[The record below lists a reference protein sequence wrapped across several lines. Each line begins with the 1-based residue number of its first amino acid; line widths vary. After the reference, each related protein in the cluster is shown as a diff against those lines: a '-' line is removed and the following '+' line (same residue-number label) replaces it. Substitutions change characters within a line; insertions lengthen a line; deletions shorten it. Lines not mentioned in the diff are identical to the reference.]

1 MPPKQ
6 QTSIKAAFVR
16 RNAQALT
23 IQHFM
28 SESAVEQY
36 KDEVF
41 DRDRADISRTLQ
53 EAEKHQGRKARLL
66 ALLVHAKDER
76 LAEAPALKAKSTE
89 EVNNALAPLRKWVLD
104 DAREELD
111 KVKKELRE
119 ATAANNTLTTNNN
132 QHEKDLKR
140 IRRERS
146 TYKKERDDFEKECE
160 KLTRERDDARAKVT
174 SGDKHTS
181 ELAARKATNEQL
193 VREKQDLV
201 KKLQT
206 ADDEVKRLTE
216 REQGLEEELETS
228 IGWNEPLREAKN
240 SLATQLT
247 ASAIENRQLQEKND
261 KLGDKNK
268 RLASNY
274 TIVFRRFIE
283 LAANSRAARREVVS
297 LRSEVVRLVS
307 VNRQAAD
314 ARTKLEAR
322 IEIVKQISLENR
334 VRWQL
339 ANNLKR
345 QEQGQWQQ
353 NAKRL
358 EGEILDTTAR
368 CAQLEDEN
376 ERLVRENRQAEDSSR
391 RRLAGK
397 EATISLLHFI
407 QENDTNRLARAR
419 TALIT
424 TRRKLHA
431 MDASHSAVAKSY
443 QALRKVHGAMAKRV
457 RLTHAA
463 TAKHTRKMQSR
474 RQVLVRRIDSLTASA
489 NARER
494 LVSRLQAAA
503 AQHTDQISSIF
514 DGQGLVE
521 AELRTKTE
529 ELNAVIDA
537 KEQVDAE
544 VNEVKEASE
553 LLGLETGRLEA
564 KNGKLLICLALG
576 LTMARLFI
584 RWHRQRIG
592 HLNGQVANLNGRL
605 DTLTNANG
613 GLLLSLNSSR
623 ILANWHRLV
632 IASMRQTSIARAGQI
647 TTLNAQITN
656 LNGQVVNLNGQVQVL
671 TTTNAGLHAS
681 LASSRVLTSWHR
693 LIISSTRRTNVALAS
708 QITGLNERLTSSRVL
723 TSWHRLIISSTRRTN
738 VALAGQITS
747 LNGQLASSRVLTSW
761 HRLIISSTRRTNVAL
776 AGQITGLNERL
787 TSSRVLTSWHRL
799 IISSTRRTNVAL
811 AGQITSLN
819 GQLASSRVLTSWH
832 RLIISSTRRTNVALA
847 GQITSLNGQ
856 LASLTGQVQNLS
868 TVNAGLVVNLRT
880 SSVISQWR
888 RVVAMSLDHAN
899 AGLLADLQTSRT
911 ISQWRRVVVMSTIN
925 ANSTLAGQ
933 ATNLNTQVTNLNT
946 QVTNL
951 SGQVTDLSGQVR
963 NLTTVNVGLVA
974 SVRTSR
980 AIAQWRRVV
989 VLSMSQAAAA
999 RATRITNLT
1008 THNDTLLAS
1017 NTSLSTNVSNG
1028 KLLVLLL
1035 RCSTSRLRSELADAR
1050 ASSNDK
1056 DIFVAAFG
1064 ELICEFVGM
1073 PHVTALTLS
1082 DTVALADLIRQVIAG
1097 LHTRAETAETLANTR
1112 NGRIAEL
1119 EHQVQNMTTESRT
1132 TANDMVARYREGI
1145 SSKHTYF
1152 ENIITNM
1159 ERRFRHLRNRLGVPT
1174 QLFLAV
1180 VAQMT
1185 VKLAIKDRQLQ
1196 RAARQAQVSS
1206 RRHATA
1212 MASTVPRVLYD
1223 TAISQLTVQLAI
1235 KDNQLG
1241 RAAREAQLALQQH
1254 TSALAATI
1262 SHTRHAAA
1270 MATTVPRVLYN
1281 TAISQLTVELRIKD
1295 EWRVN
1300 AEKKIARLERLL
1312 ALRLDPT
1319 TVVPRALFNAVVRE
1333 ISLQLRMRDARFSRL
1348 VRRYNRLVSQNNATA
1363 MRMKRLQYQDV
1374 WQHMA
1379 GPNLLRDILR
1389 STLQPALY
1397 NFEREVFTI
1406 EVKLKRA
1413 EDQAE
1418 GWERL
1423 AKKAFDDVDL
1433 LEETLEAVPSSV
1445 EAMQEDVRAAKAL
1458 VEKERKAYSA
1468 RVSSLEEQVEDHKDQ
1483 AAGWERIAMKA
1494 MADVDLAEEALEDV
1508 QEVFGEEESDAE

>member
-1 MPPKQ
+1 
-6 QTSIKAAFVR
+6 
-16 RNAQALT
+16 
-23 IQHFM
+23 
-28 SESAVEQY
+28 
-36 KDEVF
+36 
-41 DRDRADISRTLQ
+41 
-53 EAEKHQGRKARLL
+53 
-66 ALLVHAKDER
+66 
-76 LAEAPALKAKSTE
+76 
-89 EVNNALAPLRKWVLD
+89 
-104 DAREELD
+104 
-111 KVKKELRE
+111 
-119 ATAANNTLTTNNN
+119 
-132 QHEKDLKR
+132 
-140 IRRERS
+140 
-146 TYKKERDDFEKECE
+146 
-160 KLTRERDDARAKVT
+160 
-174 SGDKHTS
+174 
-181 ELAARKATNEQL
+181 
-193 VREKQDLV
+193 
-201 KKLQT
+201 
-206 ADDEVKRLTE
+206 
-216 REQGLEEELETS
+216 
-228 IGWNEPLREAKN
+228 
-240 SLATQLT
+240 
-247 ASAIENRQLQEKND
+247 
-261 KLGDKNK
+261 
-268 RLASNY
+268 
-274 TIVFRRFIE
+274 
-283 LAANSRAARREVVS
+283 
-297 LRSEVVRLVS
+297 
-307 VNRQAAD
+307 
-314 ARTKLEAR
+314 
-322 IEIVKQISLENR
+322 
-334 VRWQL
+334 
-339 ANNLKR
+339 
-345 QEQGQWQQ
+345 
-353 NAKRL
+353 
-358 EGEILDTTAR
+358 
-368 CAQLEDEN
+368 
-376 ERLVRENRQAEDSSR
+376 
-391 RRLAGK
+391 
-397 EATISLLHFI
+397 
-407 QENDTNRLARAR
+407 
-419 TALIT
+419 
-424 TRRKLHA
+424 

-693 LIISSTRRTNVALAS
+693 LIISSTRRTNVALA
-708 QITGLNERLTSSRVL
+708 
-723 TSWHRLIISSTRRTN
+723 
-738 VALAGQITS
+738 
-747 LNGQLASSRVLTSW
+747 
-761 HRLIISSTRRTNVAL
+761 
-776 AGQITGLNERL
+776 GQITGLNERL

-946 QVTNL
+946 QITNL

-1082 DTVALADLIRQVIAG
+1082 DTVALANLIRQVIAG

>member
-1 MPPKQ
+1 M
-6 QTSIKAAFVR
+6 
-16 RNAQALT
+16 
-23 IQHFM
+23 
-28 SESAVEQY
+28 
-36 KDEVF
+36 
-41 DRDRADISRTLQ
+41 
-53 EAEKHQGRKARLL
+53 LL
-66 ALLVHAKDER
+66 
-76 LAEAPALKAKSTE
+76 
-89 EVNNALAPLRKWVLD
+89 
-104 DAREELD
+104 
-111 KVKKELRE
+111 
-119 ATAANNTLTTNNN
+119 
-132 QHEKDLKR
+132 
-140 IRRERS
+140 
-146 TYKKERDDFEKECE
+146 
-160 KLTRERDDARAKVT
+160 
-174 SGDKHTS
+174 
-181 ELAARKATNEQL
+181 
-193 VREKQDLV
+193 
-201 KKLQT
+201 
-206 ADDEVKRLTE
+206 
-216 REQGLEEELETS
+216 
-228 IGWNEPLREAKN
+228 
-240 SLATQLT
+240 
-247 ASAIENRQLQEKND
+247 
-261 KLGDKNK
+261 
-268 RLASNY
+268 
-274 TIVFRRFIE
+274 
-283 LAANSRAARREVVS
+283 
-297 LRSEVVRLVS
+297 
-307 VNRQAAD
+307 
-314 ARTKLEAR
+314 
-322 IEIVKQISLENR
+322 
-334 VRWQL
+334 
-339 ANNLKR
+339 
-345 QEQGQWQQ
+345 
-353 NAKRL
+353 
-358 EGEILDTTAR
+358 
-368 CAQLEDEN
+368 
-376 ERLVRENRQAEDSSR
+376 
-391 RRLAGK
+391 
-397 EATISLLHFI
+397 
-407 QENDTNRLARAR
+407 
-419 TALIT
+419 
-424 TRRKLHA
+424 
-431 MDASHSAVAKSY
+431 
-443 QALRKVHGAMAKRV
+443 
-457 RLTHAA
+457 
-463 TAKHTRKMQSR
+463 
-474 RQVLVRRIDSLTASA
+474 RRIISLTASA

-494 LVSRLQAAA
+494 LLSRLQAAA
-503 AQHTDQISSIF
+503 AQHTDQVSSIF
-514 DGQGLVE
+514 HGQGLVE

-681 LASSRVLTSWHR
+681 
-693 LIISSTRRTNVALAS
+693 
-708 QITGLNERLTSSRVL
+708 
-723 TSWHRLIISSTRRTN
+723 
-738 VALAGQITS
+738 
-747 LNGQLASSRVLTSW
+747 LASSRVLTSW

-946 QVTNL
+946 QITNL
-951 SGQVTDLSGQVR
+951 SGQVNYLSGQVR

-974 SVRTSR
+974 SLRTSR

-989 VLSMSQAAAA
+989 VLWMSQAAAA

-1008 THNDTLLAS
+1008 HHNTTRLAS

-1035 RCSTSRLRSELADAR
+1035 RCSTSRLRSELANAR
-1050 ASSNDK
+1050 ALSNDK

-1064 ELICEFVGM
+1064 ELISEFVGM

-1082 DTVALADLIRQVIAG
+1082 DTVALANLIRQVIAG

-1119 EHQVQNMTTESRT
+1119 ERQVQNITTESQST
-1132 TANDMVARYREGI
+1132 TNDLMAQYREGI

-1152 ENIITNM
+1152 QNIINNI
-1159 ERRFRHLRNRLGVPT
+1159 ERRFQHLRNRLGVPR

-1185 VKLAIKDRQLQ
+1185 VKLAIKDSQLQ

-1206 RRHATA
+1206 QRHATA
-1212 MASTVPRVLYD
+1212 MASTVPRVLYN
-1223 TAISQLTVQLAI
+1223 TAVSQLTVELVI

-1262 SHTRHAAA
+1262 SRTRHAAA
-1270 MATTVPRVLYN
+1270 IATTVPRALH
-1281 TAISQLTVELRIKD
+1281 TSAISQLTVELRIKD

-1300 AEKKIARLERLL
+1300 AEMKIAKLERLL

-1423 AKKAFDDVDL
+1423 ANKAFGDVDL
-1433 LEETLEAVPSSV
+1433 LEEALEAVPSSV
-1445 EAMQEDVRAAKAL
+1445 EAMEEDLQAAKAL
-1458 VEKERKAYSA
+1458 VEKERKAHRA
-1468 RVSSLEEQVEDHKDQ
+1468 KVSSLEDQVEEHKDQ

>member
-89 EVNNALAPLRKWVLD
+89 EVDNALAPLRKWVLD

-693 LIISSTRRTNVALAS
+693 LIISSTRRTNVALAG

-738 VALAGQITS
+738 VALAS
-747 LNGQLASSRVLTSW
+747 
-761 HRLIISSTRRTNVAL
+761 
-776 AGQITGLNERL
+776 QITGLNERL

-856 LASLTGQVQNLS
+856 LASLAGQVQNLS

-946 QVTNL
+946 QITNL

-1082 DTVALADLIRQVIAG
+1082 DTVALANLIRQVIAG

-1458 VEKERKAYSA
+1458 VEMERKAYSA

-1508 QEVFGEEESDAE
+1508 QEMFGEEESDAE

>member
-89 EVNNALAPLRKWVLD
+89 EVDNALAPLRKWVLD

-322 IEIVKQISLENR
+322 IEIVKQISLDNR

-693 LIISSTRRTNVALAS
+693 LIISSTRRTNVALA
-708 QITGLNERLTSSRVL
+708 
-723 TSWHRLIISSTRRTN
+723 
-738 VALAGQITS
+738 
-747 LNGQLASSRVLTSW
+747 
-761 HRLIISSTRRTNVAL
+761 
-776 AGQITGLNERL
+776 GQITGLNERL

-946 QVTNL
+946 QITNL

-1082 DTVALADLIRQVIAG
+1082 DTVALANLIRQVIAG